1 MLLYFFIIFLFYYL
15 FIGMMVYGWNTIKI
29 SGKLEKSCDLPY
41 SSIII
46 AVRNEEKNIH
56 RLLTC
61 IAEQSVAHDQFE
73 VILIDDNS
81 EDRTVGE
88 ISKFLSTSKLNL
100 HLLKNDSGL
109 EKNIS
114 PKKNALRKGIDAAK
128 GEVMVM
134 TDGDCWFEKDWL
146 ISMISAFKDEKTMF
160 VSGPVAL
167 KGEGNLL
174 SSIQSMEFSSL
185 IGTGAAMI
193 SYHYPLMCNGANVAF
208 RKTAFFNVN
217 GYHGNET
224 ISSGDDVFLMQK
236 IHSSFRKSVSFIKDQ
251 RAIVASAPQ
260 SSISD
265 LIHQRKRW
273 ASKWNQY
280 QLPFSW
286 LLPVFLF
293 IHYISFLACI
303 VTIAFVPQ
311 FALEISILIALKF
324 FLDYYMLKKVMVF
337 CKLRF
342 QIWIF
347 LLSELLYPF
356 YALLIG
362 ILVHF
367 KKYHWKGRIHN
378 V

>member
-15 FIGMMVYGWNTIKI
+15 FIGMMVYGWNTIKASYKREN
-29 SGKLEKSCDLPY
+29 SGDLPY
-41 SSIII
+41 VSIVV

-61 IAEQSVAHDQFE
+61 LSEQSMSHDQFE
-73 VILIDDNS
+73 IILIDDNS
-81 EDRTVGE
+81 EDRTAEE
-88 ISKFLSTSKLNL
+88 ISKFKSTAKLNL
-100 HLLKNDSGL
+100 QLLKNDISPDKL
-109 EKNIS
+109 TS
-114 PKKNALRKGIDAAK
+114 PKKNALKKGIEAAK
-128 GEVMVM
+128 GELIIL

-146 ISMISAFKDEKTMF
+146 KSMISAFNNEKTMF
-160 VSGPVAL
+160 VAGPVAL
-167 KGEGNLL
+167 KGEGTLL
-174 SSIQSMEFSSL
+174 SRIQSMEFSSL
-185 IGTGAAMI
+185 MGTGAAMI
-193 SYHYPLMCNGANVAF
+193 RYNYPLMCNGANLAF
-208 RKTAFFNVN
+208 RKLAFYHVD
-217 GYHGNET
+217 GYEGNET

-236 IHSSFRKSVSFIKDQ
+236 IHTSFKNSVSFLKDQ
-251 RAIVASAPQ
+251 RAIVASKPQ
-260 SSISD
+260 SSLTS

-286 LLPVFLF
+286 FLPVFLF

-311 FALEISILIALKF
+311 YVLEISLLMMIKF
-324 FLDYYMLKKVMVF
+324 ILDYYMLKKVMDF

-342 QIWIF
+342 QISIF

-356 YALLIG
+356 YALIIG

-367 KKYHWKGRIHN
+367 RKYQWKGRIHN